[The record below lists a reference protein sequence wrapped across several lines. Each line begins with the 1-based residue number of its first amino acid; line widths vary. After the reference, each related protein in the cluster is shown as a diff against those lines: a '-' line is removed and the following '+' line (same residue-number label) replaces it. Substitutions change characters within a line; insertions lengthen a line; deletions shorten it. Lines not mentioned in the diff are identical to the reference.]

1 MLGIFLDT
9 ETNGL
14 NARTH
19 RVLDIAIKIVDLIT
33 GRELETYQ
41 TKVALSRELW
51 DKGDPDSLRVNG
63 YTWEEMQGAP
73 PPETVAQ
80 EIIDLFARHN
90 IKRRKA
96 VFICQN
102 PSFDRAFFAQ
112 LIAPETQELLS
123 WPYHWLD
130 LASMHWAL
138 MLDRAKHKKSP
149 LPWETG
155 YSKDMIASYY
165 RLPPEQKPHRALNG
179 ANHLFLCYTA
189 AVGFPKA

>member
-14 NARTH
+14 NARSH
-19 RVLDIAIKIVDLIT
+19 RVLDIAMKIVDLET
-33 GRELETYQ
+33 GREVASYQ
-41 TKVALSRELW
+41 TKVSLSRELW
-51 DKGDPDSLRVNG
+51 DKSDPNSLRVNG
-63 YTWEEMQGAP
+63 YTWDEMQESKP
-73 PPETVAQ
+73 LETVSQ
-80 EIIDLFARHN
+80 EIIDLFSRLG
-90 IKRRKA
+90 IKRKKA

-112 LIAPETQELLS
+112 LVPPETQEMLS

-165 RLPPEQKPHRALNG
+165 RLPPEQKPHRAMNG
-179 ANHLFLCYTA
+179 VAHLFLCYSA
-189 AVGFPKA
+189 AVGFPKT